1 MRIVEPGFEVMAR
14 PSREETCKLI
24 ERVGR
29 VCYKSEDKITD
40 DSCYE
45 FVKMLVRRK
54 HYAMLE
60 HVSVTVRWVVDRGT
74 SHALVRHR
82 IGAFAQ
88 ESTIYCDYM
97 AGKFG
102 SEIAVIRPTELDP
115 ADQTSSWA
123 LAVDEA
129 EYAYKRLRSLGVSPK
144 IARAVLP
151 TCTKTELVTTFNL
164 RQWMH
169 VFEARLDPMDHP
181 LTRKI
186 TGMLLDDFKAW
197 LPEVFANVGD
207 RNDGHKVS

>member
-1 MRIVEPGFEVMAR
+1 MRVIEPGFEVMAR
-14 PSREETCKLI
+14 PSREEACKLI

-60 HVSVTVRWVVDRGT
+60 HVSATVKWTVDRGT

-88 ESTIYCDYM
+88 ESTIYCDYT

-102 SEIAVIRPTELDP
+102 GEIAVIRPAELETD
-115 ADQTSSWA
+115 DQVRAWELS
-123 LAVDEA
+123 VDEA
-129 EYAYKRLRSLGVSPK
+129 EYAYKRLRELKLSPK

-151 TCTKTELVTTFNL
+151 TCTKTELVTTLNL

-169 VFEARLDPMDHP
+169 VLETRLDPMDHP
-181 LTRKI
+181 LTRLV
-186 TGMLLDDFKAW
+186 TEMVLRDFEEW
-197 LPEVFANVGD
+197 LPEVFAGLVPF
-207 RNDGHKVS
+207 